1 MLVPDQRIFTEV
13 GRSIGADLVVSE
25 PQSPEATEIVKAA
38 FQTENSLA
46 SAIVKEWGLPDG
58 YVTNEEFNPFELM
71 TDAEKDNPIFSSHAL
86 LTDSPEEL
94 NSLRKQNDLETEN
107 RQILQDAGAL
117 GVLAIFG
124 AALTDPVNLIPVG
137 GVAYRTY
144 KTGGSLL
151 AGAVATGSVA
161 AGVAAANEASLHAT
175 QIQRTFGESAINMS
189 AALLLGGALGA
200 GSRHLAN
207 RKLLAEIEEVSN
219 VEPKIAVGQDS
230 VGAMSAIRDVQ
241 ITGKVSRGLAKILG
255 WDPLTRTLTSKNPFT
270 RRLSAKLAESP
281 YLLDGEN
288 LTAVQSVVKV
298 RISESYN
305 VAYTQHLDSFKEFRK
320 AGGKLKRSEFNEL
333 VSREQRDPGSVDNPH
348 VKKSAAAWEKNTYAP
363 LRKEAIEAKLLPE
376 DVKVENA
383 TQYLNRQWIPEKIAA
398 KLPAFLQKT
407 EQWLKANNIDET
419 VDIPDL
425 ALQISRRMM
434 TVRDGMLP
442 YDYDIM
448 TEILRPARGAKAGL
462 SKSFKPLTFQ
472 VDSKDF
478 EEFIENNIEV
488 LARNYVR
495 RTVPDIEFTKAF
507 DGDRAMTSELGDMQN
522 WYTKEIKAAK
532 TEKER
537 LKLQK
542 QASKDKRDLEAMNE
556 RIRGIYQGGSNIVDP
571 ESIFGRMMKV
581 SRDLNYLRFMGGVVP
596 ASLSDV
602 ARITMSEGLGR
613 VFAKGL
619 VPMIRNLKTFKIAAK
634 EARAWGI
641 GEDMISGNRADIL
654 ADISDYSRGLTVG
667 ERVVHSAAQGFSK
680 INLINQWTAA
690 MKNLQTVVMQNEIVP
705 NMVKGKTDKRLV
717 RLGISDANQINI
729 GRELGKHGKEVD
741 GIWLANVGNWDN
753 PELGMMYKTAM
764 RKESDRVIVIPGEE
778 KPLFMSTEMGKTIF
792 QFRSFM
798 MAATQRV
805 LISSIQGQDANML
818 QGMMAMMTMGM
829 ATYAFKQWDANRPL
843 SDDPAVWI
851 AEGIDRSGMT
861 GSIMEINNTVEK
873 ISRNT
878 LGLRPLL
885 NIDTPASRFA
895 SRDSTEAFFGPTF
908 GSLLSTVTKV
918 AGAASSTEWKDSDTR
933 ALRRLLPYQ
942 NLAIIRQGIDKMEAS
957 VNEVVN

>member
-1 MLVPDQRIFTEV
+1 MLIPDQRIYTEV
-13 GRSIGADLVVSE
+13 GRSIGSDQVVSE
-25 PQSPEATEIVKAA
+25 PETPEAAAIVRAA
-38 FQTENSLA
+38 FETENSLA
-46 SAIVKEWGLPDG
+46 STFVKERGLPDG
-58 YVTNEEFNPFELM
+58 YVTSEDFNPFELM
-71 TDAEKDNPIFSSHAL
+71 TEAEKDNPTFSSQAL
-86 LTDSPEEL
+86 LADSPEEL
-94 NSLRKQNDLETEN
+94 NALRRQNDLETKN
-107 RQILQDAGAL
+107 RQTLADAGAL
-117 GVLAIFG
+117 GVLATFG
-124 AALTDPVNLIPVG
+124 AALTDPINLIPVG

-151 AGAVATGSVA
+151 SGAIATGSVA
-161 AGVAAANEASLHAT
+161 AGVTAANEAALHAT

-200 GSRHLAN
+200 ASRHLSN
-207 RKLLAEIEEVSN
+207 GKLLSEIEEVSN

-298 RISESYN
+298 KTSEFYN
-305 VAYTQHLDSFKEFRK
+305 VAYTQHLDNFKEFRK
-320 AGGKLKRSEFNEL
+320 AGGKLKRGEFNEL
-333 VSREQRDPGSVDNPH
+333 VSREQRDPGSVDDPH
-348 VKKSAAAWEKNTYAP
+348 VKKSAAAWEKDTYEP
-363 LRKEAIEAKLLPE
+363 LRKEAIDTELLPE
-376 DVKVENA
+376 DVRPENA

-398 KLPAFLQKT
+398 KLPVFLQKT
-407 EQWLKANNIDET
+407 EQWLKANNVDET
-419 VDIPDL
+419 VDIQDL

-448 TEILRPARGAKAGL
+448 KEILKPGKGAKAGL

-472 VDSKDF
+472 VDSRDF
-478 EEFIENNIEV
+478 EEFIENDIEQ

-507 DGDRAMTSELGDMQN
+507 DGDRAMTSDLGDMQN
-522 WYTKEIKAAK
+522 WYAKEIKAAK

-556 RIRGIYQGGSNIVDP
+556 RIRGIYRGGTTIADP

-581 SRDLNYLRFMGGVVP
+581 TRDLNYLRFMGGVVP

-602 ARITMSEGLGR
+602 ARITMSEGLGK
-613 VFAKGL
+613 VLGKGL
-619 VPMIRNLKTFKIAAK
+619 VPMIKNFKAFKVAAS
-634 EARAWGI
+634 EARRWGI

-654 ADISDYSRGLTVG
+654 ADISDYTRPSTVG
-667 ERVVHSAAQGFSK
+667 ERVVQSAAQGFSK
-680 INLINQWTAA
+680 INLINQWTAG
-690 MKNLQTVVMQNEIVP
+690 MKSLQTVVMQNEIVP
-705 NMVKGKTDKRLV
+705 NMIKGKTDKRLV
-717 RLGISDANQINI
+717 RLGISDADQLNI
-729 GRELGKHGKEVD
+729 GQELKKHGKEVD
-741 GIWLANVGNWDN
+741 DIWIANVGNWDN
-753 PELGMMYKTAM
+753 PELGLMYKTAM

-798 MAATQRV
+798 LSATQRV
-805 LISSIQGQDANML
+805 LISGVQGQDANML
-818 QGMMAMMTMGM
+818 QGIAAMLTMGM
-829 ATYAFKQWDANRPL
+829 TTYAFKQWDAGRPL
-843 SDDPAVWI
+843 SDDPAVWL
-851 AEGIDRSGMT
+851 AEGIDRSGLT
-861 GSIMEINNTVEK
+861 GSIMEINNSLEK
-873 ISRNT
+873 VSSNT
-878 LGLRPLL
+878 MGLRPLL
-885 NIDTPASRFA
+885 GIETPASRFA
-895 SRDSTEAFFGPTF
+895 SRDAAETWLGPTF
-908 GSLLSTVTKV
+908 GSLLSTALKV
-918 AGAASSTEWKDSDTR
+918 SGAAASGDWKDSDTR

-942 NLAIIRQGIDKMEAS
+942 NLAIIRQGIDKMETS